1 MRSDQIIP
9 LIQPNS
15 VHDID
20 MSINANVVMAS
31 FTLVATFRTSKQL
44 IFGAAVAAQPAG
56 AAAAADD
63 ALPTADGNVGG
74 VTRSE
79 ATAEEQRQRR
89 RRWN

>member
-15 VHDID
+15 VYYID
-20 MSINANVVMAS
+20 MSDNANAVMAS
-31 FTLVATFRTSKQL
+31 FTLLATFRTSKQL
-44 IFGAAVAAQPAG
+44 IFVTAAAQPAG